1 MSRPSRGLV
10 LSLAT
15 WTIASLIVP
24 PKSWIAATGFSALA
38 LSRPVSVVRFAGEGR
53 HKFLHGLCTAQVDK
67 GLRAGGLLEA
77 AVVDGSG
84 TVNNL
89 LTLVDTPD
97 AILALGPAGR
107 GTEQA
112 AFFDKYAFPADKCAI
127 EDVSHAFRCFEVVGP
142 DAAKVVRIVLE
153 GDWELPGVGQCV
165 PSTDCYVYGGGS
177 LGYAP
182 SQVPV
187 YSLIL
192 SSGSA
197 DGIAMSL
204 AEAVSVAGGIFAKG
218 EDAWDSLR
226 VLRGRPDNGAEFAPP
241 PVKTAAAA
249 TAEPAFAAPMADSP
263 PPTIPKATPFDLG
276 LWSTVHLDKV
286 LHARTCTAQAYVYA
300 SPWRVL
306 PCHVSDARAR
316 ALSRSLA
323 LSLMDRDAI
332 SARRCSCASHAS
344 RSPGKDCTDCALT
357 RARPHQMQCGPAP
370 PWPCVW
376 TWRAKKWRRPVATR
390 TTRGAAV
397 RVVAAAAAA
406 VALPPQALMA
416 SVVSVCSHRSLS
428 MTTPRL
434 LLGSR

>member
-1 MSRPSRGLV
+1 
-10 LSLAT
+10 
-15 WTIASLIVP
+15 
-24 PKSWIAATGFSALA
+24 
-38 LSRPVSVVRFAGEGR
+38 
-53 HKFLHGLCTAQVDK
+53 
-67 GLRAGGLLEA
+67 
-77 AVVDGSG
+77 
-84 TVNNL
+84 VNNL

-127 EDVSHAFRCFEVVGP
+127 EDVSHSFRCFEVIGP
-142 DAAKVVRIVLE
+142 DAAKVVRTVLG

-276 LWSTVHLDKV
+276 LWSTVHLDKGCYLGQEMLMRLSRVSKPRQGLYGLRFDKGTAPSDAVRAGAPVALCLDMAGEEVATASSDADNERGSGEGGGGSSGSGGPATTSVDAVSSIGV
-286 LHARTCTAQAYVYA
+286 LTSLLVDDDA
-300 SPWRVL
+300 SP
-306 PCHVSDARAR
+306 AFG
-316 ALSRSLA
+316 LA
-323 LSLMDRDAI
+323 LVKP
-332 SARRCSCASHAS
+332 SAAPIGTRVSVGGAVAEVVDL
-344 RSPGKDCTDCALT
+344 PYAT
-357 RARPHQMQCGPAP
+357 RAGQQAG
-370 PWPCVW
+370 
-376 TWRAKKWRRPVATR
+376 
-390 TTRGAAV
+390 GALESDDPEASKLSGDA
-397 RVVAAAAAA
+397 VAAAAAA
-406 VALPPQALMA
+406 KEAEVERKKAKLAGMEAKLKALG
-416 SVVSVCSHRSLS
+416 
-428 MTTPRL
+428 L
-434 LLGSR
+434 LKEKD